1 VSPNASEDDPKPAN
15 VGNSGM
21 PTDSPSDDDRDET
34 LREQLKE
41 ASTAAFHKIEASAP
55 PSVAARIRAFREVLR
70 RNRGLD
76 TAWRVL
82 VFALG
87 VTLVVAGVIMFVI
100 PGPGWATVILGLVV
114 LASEFGWANR
124 ALTPVKDVARRA
136 SEAALDPRRR
146 RRNLTLAAIGGVL
159 LGIALVWYL
168 VRYGLTLGPIL
179 ALVDTI
185 VAWFTGLFD

>member
-1 VSPNASEDDPKPAN
+1 MSRIPSEDDPKPAN
-15 VGNSGM
+15 VGNSGT
-21 PTDSPSDDDRDET
+21 PGGDGDDESLADHI
-34 LREQLKE
+34 KE

-55 PSVAARIRAFREVLR
+55 PSVAARLRKFREALR

-87 VTLVVAGVIMFVI
+87 VTLVVAGLIMFVI

-114 LASEFGWANR
+114 LASEFSWANR
-124 ALTPVKDVARRA
+124 ALTPVKDVAKRA
-136 SEAALDPRRR
+136 SDAAMNPRKR

-159 LGIALVWYL
+159 IGIVLVWYL
-168 VRYGLTLGPIL
+168 ATYGLTLGPIL
-179 ALVDTI
+179 ALMDSFL
-185 VAWFTGLFD
+185 AWFTGLF